1 MAKRKRLEFTG
12 RGRGSS
18 GKTRSKGKSVNA
30 QFHRDSLV
38 QDTTDTVSDLV
49 DEPEENDEGE
59 EGDELRPSGAPVFH
73 FWAFL
78 GHIPLVQMSRS
89 PFQWQCGL
97 VVPFTPSSVNQC
109 SGLQDFDHCDPRRC
123 SGKKLAHQHLVTELR
138 VGSRFRGVVLSFAL
152 YFFFPMYAR

>member
-30 QFHRDSLV
+30 QFRRDSLV
-38 QDTTDTVSDLV
+38 QDTTVCEDTVSDLV

-59 EGDELRPSGAPVFH
+59 EGHELNRLSGPPFFL

-78 GHIPLVQMSRS
+78 GYIPLVQMSRLA
-89 PFQWQCGL
+89 FQWRCGS
-97 VVPFTPSSVNQC
+97 VVVFTPTTRCVN
-109 SGLQDFDHCDPRRC
+109 
-123 SGKKLAHQHLVTELR
+123 
-138 VGSRFRGVVLSFAL
+138 
-152 YFFFPMYAR
+152 